1 MLVYR
6 ASGALLAPLHL
17 GQVNQSSSD
26 CGAARGG
33 RSVLLLRC
41 RGSAGSACVSISL
54 MRGAHA
60 VRAPA
65 RSASSVMLARR
76 GPCMSC
82 GDAERRAA
90 GVLEWT
96 TPRLRT
102 GAMNLSG
109 RTPTHTRC
117 WVCGGVP
124 LQVRSAASCLAP
136 PGVWLCSELFLWV
149 RPPATRRFD
158 ALFLVRFRP
167 HRSSASQRVPA
178 ADAKKSR
185 RQKKR
190 TPHISKV
197 TKVAHR
203 WWFTR

>member
-1 MLVYR
+1 MYR

-90 GVLEWT
+90 RVLEWT

-124 LQVRSAASCLAP
+124 LQVRSAARVMSCAARRVAGAGP
-136 PGVWLCSELFLWV
+136 VGPGVCGG
-149 RPPATRRFD
+149 ARRGGAAYLGV
-158 ALFLVRFRP
+158 AL
-167 HRSSASQRVPA
+167 
-178 ADAKKSR
+178 R
-185 RQKKR
+185 RR
-190 TPHISKV
+190 GGG
-197 TKVAHR
+197 
-203 WWFTR
+203 